1 MNYFLK
7 FKVNEQDVLECDKV
21 ACESYEIPYEKLRS
35 NVDGIIQYVY
45 HVDLGSEKLALVVNE
60 EGLVRS
66 LKPTFWLYNREN
78 MVIEKFPLVGDVLVV
93 RLKGN
98 ETVCL
103 SDKDIDLVKSKVMVD
118 FRINKYFLPLN
129 VDYIRRSSK
138 AFNDFFNIIN
148 DEK

>member
-1 MNYFLK
+1 M
-7 FKVNEQDVLECDKV
+7 
-21 ACESYEIPYEKLRS
+21 
-35 NVDGIIQYVY
+35 
-45 HVDLGSEKLALVVNE
+45 
-60 EGLVRS
+60 
-66 LKPTFWLYNREN
+66 
-78 MVIEKFPLVGDVLVV
+78 V